1 MNLFHRI
8 EIGVSRRL
16 LRAPDPFVE
25 RLTKDRWEVDGELLD
40 RRAQYLFT
48 LGRWVE
54 RSMPEMTPPDA
65 RSYYARLCR
74 ILESAPPEVGGT
86 EELTIPMRNG
96 PRPARIYYPRGADET
111 TESRPALLYYHGGGW
126 TIGSIDTHDTLCRR
140 LCSNAR
146 IVVVSVDYRLAP
158 EHPFPAAV
166 EDCYDAYLWVSDQA
180 PALGISAN
188 RIAVGGDSAGG
199 NLAAVV
205 TALAR
210 DEGKPLPSV
219 QLLVYPGVGTVHH
232 IGRQKPELQTG
243 YGLDDRTT
251 RWFFANYVPEG
262 EDENPL
268 VAPLHLAS
276 HEGLS
281 PAIVVTAQFDLL
293 CGEGLEYVQR
303 LRAAGIPV
311 THLHQGDLPHGF
323 ATMSVLPRAREAIS
337 ELAAALRR
345 ALPRGDQDRK
355 TPD

>member
-1 MNLFHRI
+1 MNLFQKI
-8 EIGVSRRL
+8 ETSVSVRL
-16 LRAPDPFVE
+16 LRASDPFVE
-25 RLTKDRWEVDGELLD
+25 RLTKKRWEVDGEVLD
-40 RRAQYLFT
+40 RRAQYMFT
-48 LGRWVE
+48 LGRFVE
-54 RSMPEMTPPDA
+54 RSMPSMTPSAA
-65 RSYYARLCR
+65 RSYYARLYQL
-74 ILESAPPEVGGT
+74 LESAPPEVGRT
-86 EELTIPMRNG
+86 EDLTIPMRSG
-96 PRPARIYYPRGADET
+96 PRPARTYYPRGADET
-111 TESRPALLYYHGGGW
+111 AETRPALVYYHGGGW
-126 TIGSIDTHDTLCRR
+126 TIGNIETHDTLCRR

-158 EHPFPAAV
+158 ENPFPAAV
-166 EDCYDAYLWVSDQA
+166 EDCYDAYLWVSDQST
-180 PALGISAN
+180 ALGISAD

-219 QLLVYPGVGTVHH
+219 QLLIYPGVGTVDH

-243 YGLDDRTT
+243 YGLDDKTT

-262 EDENPL
+262 EAENPL
-268 VAPLHLAS
+268 VAPLHLPS
-276 HEGLS
+276 HRDLS

-303 LRAAGIPV
+303 LGAAGVPV
-311 THLHQGDLPHGF
+311 KHLHQRDLPHGF

-345 ALPRGDQDRK
+345 ALAHGNEDLRAPG
-355 TPD
+355 